1 MYCHY
6 FLFLF
11 QLIPTDSFIF
21 MFLYILYIMI
31 INKKISNKM
40 VMRTGGAIVPF
51 CLNKNCIGRNGNY

>member
-6 FLFLF
+6 FLVLF

-31 INKKISNKM
+31 
-40 VMRTGGAIVPF
+40 T
-51 CLNKNCIGRNGNY
+51 NKNFKQNGYAHWWCDCTILFE

>member
-6 FLFLF
+6 FLVLF

-21 MFLYILYIMI
+21 YVFIYFNIMTT
-31 INKKISNKM
+31 NKKISNKM